1 VNGSPYVAS
10 RFNIHKSDL
19 TVINGF
25 TTAMKT
31 EKSKATVPVW
41 KGLKTQELI
50 FVRVGDSVEH
60 AREILTKVGFEHD
73 RFTAL
78 SKHQRAAIIR
88 EVCGIELG
96 FGSPSDRLSNGMFAA
111 CTAVWAGAREIVM
124 CGFSLKGGHSY
135 IEEETPR
142 SNLDGDAAFLVI
154 ARNLTCRFTT
164 TSTELHELF
173 GLPRIESVHAV
184 EACTQW
190 NGLAAPVKQ

>member
-1 VNGSPYVAS
+1 M
-10 RFNIHKSDL
+10 

-41 KGLKTQELI
+41 EGLKTEELI

-60 AREILTKVGFEHD
+60 ARQVLTKVGFEHKH
-73 RFTAL
+73 FTPL

-88 EVCGIELG
+88 DVCGLELG

-111 CTAVWAGAREIVM
+111 CIAVWAGASEIVM

-135 IEEETPR
+135 IEGETPR
-142 SNLDGDAAFLVI
+142 SNLDGDTAFLVI
-154 ARNLTCRFTT
+154 AKNLSCRFTT
-164 TSTELHELF
+164 TSIEIHELF
-173 GLPRIESVHAV
+173 GLPRIDSAHVVESVY
-184 EACTQW
+184 
-190 NGLAAPVKQ
+190 